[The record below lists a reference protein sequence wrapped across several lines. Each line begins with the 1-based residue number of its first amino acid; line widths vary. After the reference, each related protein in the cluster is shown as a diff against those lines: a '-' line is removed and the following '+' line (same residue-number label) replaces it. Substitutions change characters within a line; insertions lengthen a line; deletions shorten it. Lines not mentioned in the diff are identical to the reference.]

1 MQRRF
6 DDIAHQLES
15 RLRNLRELVASLP
28 ILSDAQ
34 ETQLTSLVM
43 QLEAAELTAFTL
55 RNHLLADGSEWQS
68 STKHKL
74 RASADELRAA
84 LETSSNKMR
93 DEMV

>member
-6 DDIAHQLES
+6 DNIAHQLES

-34 ETQLTSLVM
+34 ESQLTILVM
-43 QLEAAELTAFTL
+43 QLDAAEQTASDL
-55 RNHLLADGSEWQS
+55 RNHLLADGSDWPS

-74 RASADELRAA
+74 GASADELRAA
-84 LETSSNKMR
+84 LETSSYKVL
-93 DEMV
+93 DEK